1 MAIEMPGP
9 GFTKEAA
16 VNLSAKQHFFLVLD
30 GNGRADLPGSGGL
43 PCIGVLQNDP
53 VQFEGASIV
62 DSGTSKVVSNGTI
75 EAGDNVAAASG
86 GKGKEAASGE
96 YILGTA
102 LEGDGAVD
110 GTVISVRL
118 EAKGRVA

>member
-9 GFTKEAA
+9 GFTREAA
-16 VNLSAKQHFFLVLD
+16 ANYSTKQFYFVTID
-30 GNGRADLPGSGGL
+30 GNGRALLPTGDGAV
-43 PCIGVLQNDP
+43 CAGVLQNDP
-53 VQFEGASIV
+53 VQFEAATIV

-75 EAGDNVAAASG
+75 EAGDNVACANG

-96 YILGTA
+96 YIQGIA

-110 GTVISVRL
+110 GTIISVRL
-118 EAKGRVA
+118 QRHGRLA

>member
-9 GFTKEAA
+9 GWTKEAA
-16 VNLSAKQHFFLVLD
+16 ADLSTKQHYFLVLD
-30 GNGRADLPGSGGL
+30 GNGRAALPGSDGL
-43 PCIGVLQNDP
+43 PCVGVLQNDP
-53 VQFEGASIV
+53 VQFEAASIV

-75 EAGDNVAAASG
+75 EAGDNVSAASG

-96 YILGTA
+96 YIMGTA

>member
-9 GFTKEAA
+9 GWTKEAA
-16 VNLSAKQHFFLVLD
+16 ADLSTKQHYFLVLNGD
-30 GNGRADLPGSGGL
+30 GRAALPGSDGL
-43 PCIGVLQNDP
+43 ACVGVLQNDP

-62 DSGTSKVVSNGTI
+62 NSGTSKVVSNGTV
-75 EAGDNVAAASG
+75 EAGDQVSAANG
-86 GKGKEAASGE
+86 GKAKEAASGE
-96 YILGTA
+96 YVMGTA

-118 EAKGRVA
+118 ESQGRLA